1 MKKIFSVSIL
11 LIACIVLIAGCAQ
24 RKVVST
30 PEQPQAGATANG
42 KQKEGAVAKDLS
54 REAITEKELAKS
66 RQTDIQ
72 STAKELKSNIQNIY
86 FDFDRFDIRD
96 DAKPVLK
103 ELAAMLSKNTKA
115 RLVIEGHC
123 DERGTGEYNLALGE
137 KRAGSTKTYL
147 ATLGIPSSR
156 IETISYGKEKPVCTE
171 STEACWAKNRRAH
184 FVLNE

>member
-1 MKKIFSVSIL
+1 MKRIVLVFLVL
-11 LIACIVLIAGCAQ
+11 MAGLVLIAGCAQ
-24 RKVVST
+24 RKAVST
-30 PEQPQAGATANG
+30 PEQPQTGATADG
-42 KQKEGAVAKDLS
+42 KKAGAEARDLS
-54 REAITEKELAKS
+54 KEAITERELAKS
-66 RQTDIQ
+66 RQTEIQ
-72 STAKELKSNIQNIY
+72 SKGKELKSNIQNIY
-86 FDFDRFDIRD
+86 FEFDKFDIRD

-147 ATLGIPSSR
+147 NSLGIPSGR
-156 IETISYGKEKPVCTE
+156 IETISYGKEKPVCSEGTE
-171 STEACWAKNRRAH
+171 ECWAKNRRAH